1 MAQFSKLFPDG
12 TGEGGT
18 FALVGPF
25 AVVQFG
31 REEQRQQQFVQIC
44 MKFVK
49 AHKIVERLLLRLQ
62 RLVQHMAQGS
72 VEKGERR
79 TETDA
84 EFEFEFE
91 AENEI
96 N

>member
-1 MAQFSKLFPDG
+1 MAQFPKLFPDG
-12 TGEGGT
+12 TGEPGGT

-31 REEQRQQQFVQIC
+31 REQQQQRQQQFVQIC

-49 AHKIVERLLLRLQ
+49 AHKIVERLLRRL
-62 RLVQHMAQGS
+62 QHMAQGC
-72 VEKGERR
+72 EGKGR
-79 TETDA
+79 TEAD
-84 EFEFEFE
+84 FEFEFE
-91 AENEI
+91 SENEI